1 MDIKSR
7 EKIAIEAAK
16 QTGKLLKEN
25 FGKSLNIQGKEDR
38 SLVTNIDL
46 KAEKAIIQLIK
57 ENYPEDGILSE
68 ESQEQFSNSDYKWI
82 IDPLDGTH
90 NYIHKIDIFGVS
102 IALAFKQEVI
112 LGVIYI
118 PLSDELYLAQKNGG
132 AYLNQEEINVS
143 KRTLSETTLIFDSSI
158 RYQKKSMLA
167 CLDRVTN
174 EVFNIRM
181 FGSTARSLT
190 YIAEGR
196 ADLEIEYN
204 DKVWDFAAGLLLIEE
219 AGGKVSD
226 LKGKKWSLNSQGY
239 VASNGIMHEE
249 VLKIISFI
257 SDTIRIS

>member
-1 MDIKSR
+1 MDIKTR
-7 EKIAIEAAK
+7 KELAITAAE
-16 QTGKLLKEN
+16 QTGKLLKDN
-25 FGKSLNIQGKEDR
+25 FGKSLNVEGKKDR

-46 KAEKAIIQLIK
+46 KAEQTIIQLIK
-57 ENYPEDGILSE
+57 QNYPQDGILSE
-68 ESQEQFSNSDYKWI
+68 ESQEQPSSSDYKWV

-118 PLSDELYLAQKNGG
+118 PLSDELYLAQKKEG
-132 AYLNQEEINVS
+132 AYLNQKRINVS
-143 KRTLSETTLIFDSSI
+143 ARNLNEATLIFDSSI
-158 RYQKKSMLA
+158 RYQKKPMLA
-167 CLDRVTN
+167 CLDRVAD

-181 FGSTARSLT
+181 FGSTARALT

-219 AGGKVSD
+219 AGGEVSD
-226 LKGKKWSLNSQGY
+226 LEGKKWGLNSQGY
-239 VASNGIMHEE
+239 VASNRVVHEQ
-249 VLKIISFI
+249 VLEIINK
-257 SDTIRIS
+257 